1 MSAQGPDHIHVVIM
15 GGTIDSDIDR
25 FGETRVSLK
34 SRVVRYIESAILP
47 YFSISQ
53 EIICLKDSREI
64 DDSDRD
70 NMAAAIKASHK
81 KYFIVTHGT
90 FTLCDT
96 AKYLA
101 ELYGNEGYAGKTI
114 IFVGA
119 FFPLYLPE
127 SDAPFNMGFAIGA
140 INLLPPGVYVAM
152 NGRIFPSGT
161 VVKQSNQGRFV
172 AT

>member
-1 MSAQGPDHIHVVIM
+1 MLLHGPDHIHFVIM

-34 SRVVRYIESAILP
+34 SRVVRYIESAVVP
-47 YFSISQ
+47 YFTVSQ

-64 DDSDRD
+64 DDTDRKK
-70 NMAAAIKASHK
+70 MAAAIKISRQK
-81 KYFIVTHGT
+81 FFVVTHGT
-90 FTLCDT
+90 FTLSDT

-101 ELYGNEGYAGKTI
+101 DHYDKSGYEGKTI

-127 SDAPFNMGFAIGA
+127 SDAPFNIGFAIGS

-152 NGRIFPSGT
+152 NGRIFPAGT
-161 VVKQSNQGRFV
+161 VIKQTEQGRFV
-172 AT
+172 PV